1 MSQQIIDQ
9 KAYLIFDT
17 LEYLNLQFRLEASWK
32 ITKNRLHKNRFILAI
47 PRAENLSNKFLY
59 FCKKMDMP
67 NKYLEI
73 FQQNL
78 SQASVVYFGFEGN
91 EVSCIYKVYLEFW
104 DQVVNE
110 SKNQSHQTET
120 AALLGLGFKWNA
132 LDNTK
137 GVISTYTC
145 YPLLSV
151 TEILKRISSIY
162 GGYNHSHPGEI
173 VQGLINFAA
182 DRVND
187 NPFIYLEVTEE
198 NNPRKSF
205 DLNFYQANIPLQD
218 IYNYL
223 GKMCQHYGINAHS
236 FNYLYQQIG
245 SKNLG
250 HLSGGID
257 RQGKDFL
264 TMYYEV

>member
-17 LEYLNLQFRLEASWK
+17 LESLNLQFRLEASWK
-32 ITKNRLHKNRFILAI
+32 LTKNRLHKNRFILAI

-59 FCKKMDMP
+59 FCQKMDMP
-67 NKYLEI
+67 NKYIEI

-104 DQVVNE
+104 DQVVNKITNKSE
-110 SKNQSHQTET
+110 PTET
-120 AALLGLGFKWNA
+120 TALLGLGFKWNA

-151 TEILKRISSIY
+151 AGILNRISSIY
-162 GGYNHSHPGEI
+162 QGYNHSHPGEI
-173 VQGLINFAA
+173 VQELINFAA
-182 DRVND
+182 ERVND
-187 NPFIYLEVTEE
+187 NPFIYLEVSEE

-218 IYNYL
+218 IEHYL
-223 GKMCQHYGINAHS
+223 GKIRQHYEINAHS
-236 FNYLYQQIG
+236 FNYFYQQIG

-264 TMYYEV
+264 TIYYEV

>member
-1 MSQQIIDQ
+1 MSQQLIDQ

-32 ITKNRLHKNRFILAI
+32 ITKNGLHKNRFILAI
-47 PRAENLSNKFLY
+47 QAADNLRDKFLY
-59 FCKKMDMP
+59 FCKQMDIP
-67 NKYLEI
+67 DKYLQI

-104 DQVVNE
+104 DEMVKDLK
-110 SKNQSHQTET
+110 SKSHKTET
-120 AALLGLGFKWNA
+120 HLLGLGFKWNA

-151 TEILKRISSIY
+151 AEILNRISSIY
-162 GGYNHSHPGEI
+162 QGYNHSHPGKI
-173 VQGLINFAA
+173 VQELINFAA

-187 NPFIYLEVTEE
+187 NPFIYLEVSEE

-205 DLNFYQANIPLQD
+205 DLNFYKANIPLQD

-223 GKMCQHYGINAHS
+223 GKMRQHYGINAHS
-236 FNYLYQQIG
+236 FNYLYQQTS
-245 SKNLG
+245 SKKLG

-257 RQGKDFL
+257 RRGQDFL
-264 TMYYEV
+264 TIYYEV